1 MGSQN
6 STCRNSIEVEK
17 STSSKKSAIR
27 STVDED
33 GDNVVVC
40 FSSQHK
46 KGGVVEN
53 GDRCDDD
60 PKNQA
65 NYNTADKSFIQTKGE
80 KEQTSTCP
88 SLMVSYN
95 TIIKYNMYRI
105 LSKKLLKFSPARFQ
119 RK

>member
-6 STCRNSIEVEK
+6 STCRNSIVVEK

-27 STVDED
+27 STFDED
-33 GDNVVVC
+33 ADNVVVC

-65 NYNTADKSFIQTKGE
+65 NYITADRSFIQTKGE
-80 KEQTSTCP
+80 KEQKNTRP
-88 SLMVSYN
+88 GLMVSYN
-95 TIIKYNMYRI
+95 TIIKYKMY
-105 LSKKLLKFSPARFQ
+105 LNFV
-119 RK
+119 